1 MLNFEAIRVTDPVG
15 QQFRHGAAWWAL
27 VLLTSTY
34 TFSFIDRQIINLL
47 VDPIRT
53 DLSLSDSQVS
63 FLQGLAFVL
72 PYVILSIPLGRVV
85 DRANRIR
92 VLVVGILFWTISC
105 VSCGLAKSFWQLGA
119 ARMGVGAGESSV
131 TPASWSLL
139 ADYFPEDKRALP
151 VSIFLMGPY
160 LGAGLSLILGAEV
173 VGWASG
179 LGSIE
184 LPLIG
189 AVAAWQ
195 LTFMLVALPGLI
207 MVFLLP
213 LLREPPRTEKL
224 NTTNNRLSWG
234 EVASY
239 VWPRRGVFGAYLLG
253 APFIVLVLYALQAW
267 VPSLLIRVHGLEI
280 VEAGRYYGSLAL
292 VAGSAGVLSGP
303 VVARWLASR
312 IDPTTAPLVTS
323 IYATCLLIPVLVGA
337 GLAESLTWTLV
348 LITGASYLVTFPLAL
363 FATGLQNVSPNEMR
377 GLMAGC
383 YVLSTN
389 LIGLALGPTSVAIAN
404 DYIFESA
411 QAVGSSLALV
421 GGVVLPMSVLLMWRG
436 LAAIKQ
442 AA

>member
-1 MLNFEAIRVTDPVG
+1 MSEQLHTR
-15 QQFRHGAAWWAL
+15 AAWWAL
-27 VLLTSTY
+27 ILLTATY

-72 PYVILSIPLGRVV
+72 PYVLLSIPLGRVV

-92 VLVVGILFWTISC
+92 VLVIGILVWTISC
-105 VSCGLAKSFWQLGA
+105 VTCGMAKNFWQLGM
-119 ARMGVGAGESSV
+119 ARMGVGAGEASV

-179 LGSIE
+179 LGTIE
-184 LPLIG
+184 LPVVG
-189 AVAAWQ
+189 ALAPWQ
-195 LTFMLVALPGLI
+195 LTFMLVALPGLL

-213 LLREPPRTEKL
+213 LLQDPPRTQRLTEAAEP
-224 NTTNNRLSWG
+224 LSWG
-234 EVASY
+234 EIAQY

-280 VEAGRYYGSLAL
+280 VEAGRYYGTIAL

-303 VVARWLASR
+303 VAARWLAGR
-312 IDPTTAPLVTS
+312 MDPAVAPLVTS
-323 IYATCLLIPVLVGA
+323 ISSTCLLIPVLVST

-363 FATGLQNVSPNEMR
+363 FATGLQSASPNEMR

-383 YVLSTN
+383 FVLSTN
-389 LIGLALGPTSVAIAN
+389 LIGLALGPTSVALAS
-404 DYIFESA
+404 DYIFGSP

-421 GGVVLPMSVLLMWRG
+421 GGTVLPMAVFLLWRG

-442 AA
+442 DQ

>member
-1 MLNFEAIRVTDPVG
+1 MSEQLHTRAS
-15 QQFRHGAAWWAL
+15 WWAL
-27 VLLTSTY
+27 IVLTATY

-72 PYVILSIPLGRVV
+72 PYVILSIPLGRIV

-92 VLVVGILFWTISC
+92 VLVIGILVWTVSC
-105 VSCGLAKSFWQLGA
+105 VTCGLAKNFWQLGV
-119 ARMGVGAGESSV
+119 ARMGVGAGEASV

-139 ADYFPEDKRALP
+139 ADYFPEDRRALP

-179 LGSIE
+179 LGSTE
-184 LPLIG
+184 LPVIG
-189 AVAAWQ
+189 AVAPWQ
-195 LTFMLVALPGLI
+195 LTFMLVALPGLL

-213 LLREPPRTEKL
+213 LLKEPPRTQRLTE
-224 NTTNNRLSWG
+224 TTDPLSWG
-234 EVASY
+234 DVASY

-280 VEAGRYYGSLAL
+280 VDAGRYYGTIAL

-303 VVARWLASR
+303 VAARWLATRTDPSR
-312 IDPTTAPLVTS
+312 APLITS
-323 IYATCLLIPVLVGA
+323 IWSTSLLIPVLVGA
-337 GLAESLTWTLV
+337 GLAESLSWALV

-363 FATGLQNVSPNEMR
+363 FATGLQSASPNEMR

-383 YVLSTN
+383 FVLSTN
-389 LIGLALGPTSVAIAN
+389 LIGLALGPTSVALAS
-404 DYIFESA
+404 DYIFEST

-421 GGVVLPMSVLLMWRG
+421 GATVLPMAVLLLWRG
-436 LAAIKQ
+436 LSAVKSGAES
-442 AA
+442 

>member
-1 MLNFEAIRVTDPVG
+1 MKSEHRVG
-15 QQFRHGAAWWAL
+15 SSAAWWAL
-27 VLLTSTY
+27 LLLTATY

-72 PYVILSIPLGRVV
+72 PYVILSIPLGRIV

-92 VLVVGILFWTISC
+92 VLVFGILIWTVSC
-105 VSCGLAKSFWQLGA
+105 VTCGLAKNFWQLGV
-119 ARMGVGAGESSV
+119 ARMGVGAGEASV

-139 ADYFPEDKRALP
+139 ADYFPEDRRALP

-179 LGSIE
+179 LGAIE
-184 LPLIG
+184 LPMVG
-189 AVAAWQ
+189 ALAPWQ
-195 LTFMLVALPGLI
+195 LTFMLVALPGLL

-213 LLREPPRTEKL
+213 LLREPPRTQRLTQTAEP
-224 NTTNNRLSWG
+224 LSWG
-234 EVASY
+234 DVANY

-280 VEAGRYYGSLAL
+280 VDAGRYYGTIAL
-292 VAGSAGVLSGP
+292 LAGSAGVLSGP
-303 VVARWLASR
+303 VAARWLATR
-312 IDPTTAPLVTS
+312 MDPDRAPLITS
-323 IYATCLLIPVLVGA
+323 IWSTSLLIPVLVGA
-337 GLAESLTWTLV
+337 GLAESLSWALV

-363 FATGLQNVSPNEMR
+363 FATGLQSASPNEMR

-383 YVLSTN
+383 FVLSTN
-389 LIGLALGPTSVAIAN
+389 LIGLALGPTSVALAS
-404 DYIFESA
+404 DYIFEST

-421 GGVVLPMSVLLMWRG
+421 GATVLPMAVLLLWRG
-436 LAAIKQ
+436 LSAIKPG
-442 AA
+442 AES

>member
-1 MLNFEAIRVTDPVG
+1 MSEQLHTRAS
-15 QQFRHGAAWWAL
+15 WWAL
-27 VLLTSTY
+27 IVLTATY

-72 PYVILSIPLGRVV
+72 PYVILSIPLGRIV

-92 VLVVGILFWTISC
+92 VLVIGILVWTVSC
-105 VSCGLAKSFWQLGA
+105 VTCGLAKNFWQLGV
-119 ARMGVGAGESSV
+119 ARMGVGAGEASV

-139 ADYFPEDKRALP
+139 ADYFPEDRRALP

-184 LPLIG
+184 LPVIG
-189 AVAAWQ
+189 ALAPWQ
-195 LTFMLVALPGLI
+195 LTFMLVALPGLL

-213 LLREPPRTEKL
+213 LLKEPPRTQRLTE
-224 NTTNNRLSWG
+224 TTDPLSWG
-234 EVASY
+234 DVASY

-280 VEAGRYYGSLAL
+280 VDAGRYYGTIAL

-303 VVARWLASR
+303 VAARWLATRTDPSR
-312 IDPTTAPLVTS
+312 APLITS
-323 IYATCLLIPVLVGA
+323 IWSTSLLIPVLVGA
-337 GLAESLTWTLV
+337 GLAESLSWALV

-363 FATGLQNVSPNEMR
+363 FATGLQSASPNEMR

-383 YVLSTN
+383 FVLSTN
-389 LIGLALGPTSVAIAN
+389 LIGLALGPTSVALAS
-404 DYIFESA
+404 DYIFEST

-421 GGVVLPMSVLLMWRG
+421 GATVLPMAVLLLWRG
-436 LAAIKQ
+436 LSAVKSGAES
-442 AA
+442 

>member
-1 MLNFEAIRVTDPVG
+1 MPVTDRFDTESRSV
-15 QQFRHGAAWWAL
+15 AAWWAL
-27 VLLTSTY
+27 ILLTATY

-72 PYVILSIPLGRVV
+72 PYVILSIPLGRIV
-85 DRANRIR
+85 DRANRIW

-105 VSCGLAKSFWQLGA
+105 VSCGLAKNFWQLGA
-119 ARMGVGAGESSV
+119 ARMGVGAGEASV

-173 VGWASG
+173 VAWASG
-179 LGSIE
+179 LGTIE
-184 LPLIG
+184 LPFVG
-189 AVAAWQ
+189 AVAPWQ

-207 MVFLLP
+207 MVLLLP
-213 LLREPPRTEKL
+213 LLREPPRTETL
-224 NTTNNRLSWG
+224 NATNTRLSWA
-234 EVASY
+234 EVARY

-280 VEAGRYYGSLAL
+280 VEAGRYYGTIAL

-303 VVARWLASR
+303 VAARWLAR
-312 IDPTTAPLVTS
+312 HIDPATAPLVTS
-323 IYATCLLIPVLVGA
+323 IYSTCLLIPVLIGA
-337 GLAESLTWTLV
+337 GLAESLTWALV

-363 FATGLQNVSPNEMR
+363 FATGLQNASPNEMR

-389 LIGLALGPTSVAIAN
+389 LIGLALGPTSVALAS
-404 DYIFESA
+404 DYIFEST

>member
-1 MLNFEAIRVTDPVG
+1 MSEQLHTRAS
-15 QQFRHGAAWWAL
+15 WWAL
-27 VLLTSTY
+27 IVLTATY

-72 PYVILSIPLGRVV
+72 PYVILSIPLGRIV

-92 VLVVGILFWTISC
+92 VLVIGILVWTVSC
-105 VSCGLAKSFWQLGA
+105 VTCGLAKNFWQLGV
-119 ARMGVGAGESSV
+119 ARMGVGAGEASV

-139 ADYFPEDKRALP
+139 ADYFPEDRRALP

-184 LPLIG
+184 LPVIG
-189 AVAAWQ
+189 ALAPWQ
-195 LTFMLVALPGLI
+195 LTFMLVALPGLL

-213 LLREPPRTEKL
+213 LLKEPPRTQRLTE
-224 NTTNNRLSWG
+224 TTDPLSWG
-234 EVASY
+234 DVASY

-280 VEAGRYYGSLAL
+280 VDAGRYYGTIAL
-292 VAGSAGVLSGP
+292 LAGSAGVLSGP
-303 VVARWLASR
+303 VAARWLATR
-312 IDPTTAPLVTS
+312 TDPARAPLITS
-323 IYATCLLIPVLVGA
+323 IWSTSLLIPVLVGA
-337 GLAESLTWTLV
+337 GLAESLSWALV

-363 FATGLQNVSPNEMR
+363 FATGLQSASPNEMR

-383 YVLSTN
+383 FVLSTN
-389 LIGLALGPTSVAIAN
+389 LIGLALGPTSVALAS
-404 DYIFESA
+404 DYIFEST

-421 GGVVLPMSVLLMWRG
+421 GATVLPMAVLLLWRG
-436 LAAIKQ
+436 LSAVKSGAES
-442 AA
+442 

>member
-1 MLNFEAIRVTDPVG
+1 MSEQLRTRAS
-15 QQFRHGAAWWAL
+15 WWAL
-27 VLLTSTY
+27 IVLTATY

-72 PYVILSIPLGRVV
+72 PYVILSIPLGRIV

-92 VLVVGILFWTISC
+92 VLVIGILVWTVSC
-105 VSCGLAKSFWQLGA
+105 VTCGLAKNFWQLGV
-119 ARMGVGAGESSV
+119 ARMGVGAGEASV

-139 ADYFPEDKRALP
+139 ADYFPEDRRALP

-184 LPLIG
+184 LPVIG
-189 AVAAWQ
+189 ALAPWQ
-195 LTFMLVALPGLI
+195 LTFILVALPGLL

-213 LLREPPRTEKL
+213 LLREPPRTQRL
-224 NTTNNRLSWG
+224 TATTDPLSWG
-234 EVASY
+234 DVARY

-280 VEAGRYYGSLAL
+280 VDAGRYYGTIAL

-303 VVARWLASR
+303 VAARWLATR
-312 IDPTTAPLVTS
+312 MDPARAPLVTS
-323 IYATCLLIPVLVGA
+323 IWSTSLLIPVLVGA
-337 GLAESLTWTLV
+337 GLAESLSWALV

-363 FATGLQNVSPNEMR
+363 FATGLQSASPNEMR

-383 YVLSTN
+383 FVLSTN
-389 LIGLALGPTSVAIAN
+389 LIGLALGPTSVALAS
-404 DYIFESA
+404 DYIFEST

-421 GGVVLPMSVLLMWRG
+421 GATVLPMAVLLLWRG
-436 LAAIKQ
+436 LSAMSSDTES
-442 AA
+442 

>member
-1 MLNFEAIRVTDPVG
+1 MTNEHRVG
-15 QQFRHGAAWWAL
+15 GSAAWWAL
-27 VLLTSTY
+27 LLLTATY

-72 PYVILSIPLGRVV
+72 PYVILSIPLGRIV

-92 VLVVGILFWTISC
+92 VLVFGILIWTVSC
-105 VSCGLAKSFWQLGA
+105 VPCGLAKNFWQLGV
-119 ARMGVGAGESSV
+119 ARMGVGAGEASV

-139 ADYFPEDKRALP
+139 ADYFPEDRRALP

-179 LGSIE
+179 LGAIE
-184 LPLIG
+184 LPMVG
-189 AVAAWQ
+189 ALAPWQ
-195 LTFMLVALPGLI
+195 LTFMLVALPGLL

-213 LLREPPRTEKL
+213 LLREPPRTQRLTQTAEP
-224 NTTNNRLSWG
+224 LSWG
-234 EVASY
+234 DVANY

-280 VEAGRYYGSLAL
+280 VDAGRYYGTIAL
-292 VAGSAGVLSGP
+292 LAGSAGVLSGP
-303 VVARWLASR
+303 VAARWLATR
-312 IDPTTAPLVTS
+312 MDPDRAPLITS
-323 IYATCLLIPVLVGA
+323 IWSTSLLIPVLVGA
-337 GLAESLTWTLV
+337 GLAESLSWVLV

-363 FATGLQNVSPNEMR
+363 FATGLQSASPNEMR

-383 YVLSTN
+383 FVLSTN
-389 LIGLALGPTSVAIAN
+389 LIGLALGPTSVALAS
-404 DYIFESA
+404 DYIFEST

-421 GGVVLPMSVLLMWRG
+421 GATVLPMAVLLLWRG
-436 LAAIKQ
+436 LSAIKPG
-442 AA
+442 AES

>member
-1 MLNFEAIRVTDPVG
+1 MSERP
-15 QQFRHGAAWWAL
+15 HSSAAWWAL
-27 VLLTSTY
+27 LLLTATY

-47 VDPIRT
+47 VDPIRI

-72 PYVILSIPLGRVV
+72 PYVLLSIPLGRVV

-92 VLVVGILFWTISC
+92 VLVIGILVWTISC
-105 VSCGLAKSFWQLGA
+105 VTCGLAKNFWQLGM
-119 ARMGVGAGESSV
+119 ARMGVGAGEASV

-139 ADYFPEDKRALP
+139 ADYFPEDRRALP

-179 LGSIE
+179 LGSTE
-184 LPLIG
+184 LPLVG
-189 AVAAWQ
+189 ALAPWQ
-195 LTFMLVALPGLI
+195 LTFMLVALPGLL

-213 LLREPPRTEKL
+213 LLPDPPRTQRLTEAAEP
-224 NTTNNRLSWG
+224 LSWG
-234 EVASY
+234 DIAQY

-280 VEAGRYYGSLAL
+280 VEAGRYYGTIAL

-303 VVARWLASR
+303 VAARWLAGR
-312 IDPTTAPLVTS
+312 VDPAGAPLVTS
-323 IYATCLLIPVLVGA
+323 IVSTSLLIPVLVSA
-337 GLAESLTWTLV
+337 GLAESLTWALV
-348 LITGASYLVTFPLAL
+348 FITGASYLVTFPLAL
-363 FATGLQNVSPNEMR
+363 FATGLQSASPNEMR

-383 YVLSTN
+383 FVLSTN
-389 LIGLALGPTSVAIAN
+389 LIGLTLGPTSVALAS
-404 DYIFESA
+404 DYIFGSP

-421 GGVVLPMSVLLMWRG
+421 GGTVLPMAVFLLWRG

-442 AA
+442 DQ

>member
-1 MLNFEAIRVTDPVG
+1 MSERQTSG
-15 QQFRHGAAWWAL
+15 RAAWWAL
-27 VLLTSTY
+27 ALLTATY

-47 VDPIRT
+47 VDPIRA

-72 PYVILSIPLGRVV
+72 PYVILSIPLGRIV

-92 VLVVGILFWTISC
+92 VLVFGILIWTVSC
-105 VSCGLAKSFWQLGA
+105 VTCGLAKNFWQLGV
-119 ARMGVGAGESSV
+119 ARMGVGAGEASV

-139 ADYFPEDKRALP
+139 ADYFPENKRALP

-179 LGSIE
+179 LGAIE
-184 LPLIG
+184 LPMVG
-189 AVAAWQ
+189 AVAPWQ
-195 LTFMLVALPGLI
+195 LTFMLVALPGLL

-213 LLREPPRTEKL
+213 LLQEPPRTQRLTQAAEP
-224 NTTNNRLSWG
+224 LSWND
-234 EVASY
+234 VAHY

-280 VEAGRYYGSLAL
+280 VEAGRYYGSIAL
-292 VAGSAGVLSGP
+292 IAGSAGVLSGP
-303 VVARWLASR
+303 AAARWLASR
-312 IDPTTAPLVTS
+312 VDPARAPLVTS
-323 IYATCLLIPVLVGA
+323 IWSTSLLIPVLVGA

-363 FATGLQNVSPNEMR
+363 FATGLQSASPNEMR

-389 LIGLALGPTSVAIAN
+389 LIGLALGPASVALAN
-404 DYIFESA
+404 DFIFADA
-411 QAVGSSLALV
+411 QAVGASLSLV
-421 GGVVLPMSVLLMWRG
+421 GAIFLPLAVLLMWRG
-436 LAAIKQ
+436 LGAMTREATPWRS
-442 AA
+442 

>member
-1 MLNFEAIRVTDPVG
+1 MSEQLHTR
-15 QQFRHGAAWWAL
+15 AAWWAL
-27 VLLTSTY
+27 ILLTATY

-47 VDPIRT
+47 VDPIRA

-72 PYVILSIPLGRVV
+72 PYVILSIPLGRIV

-92 VLVVGILFWTISC
+92 VLVVGILVWTISC
-105 VSCGLAKSFWQLGA
+105 VTCGLAKNFWQLGV
-119 ARMGVGAGESSV
+119 ARMGVGAGEASV

-184 LPLIG
+184 LPMIG
-189 AVAAWQ
+189 ALAPWQ
-195 LTFMLVALPGLI
+195 LTFMLVALPGLL

-213 LLREPPRTEKL
+213 LLREPPRTQRLTE
-224 NTTNNRLSWG
+224 TVEPLSWG
-234 EVASY
+234 DVAHY

-280 VEAGRYYGSLAL
+280 VDAGRYYGTIAL

-303 VVARWLASR
+303 VAARWLATR
-312 IDPTTAPLVTS
+312 MDPARAPLVTS
-323 IYATCLLIPVLVGA
+323 IWSTSLLIPVLVGA
-337 GLAESLTWTLV
+337 GLAESLSWALV
-348 LITGASYLVTFPLAL
+348 LITVASYLVTFPLAL
-363 FATGLQNVSPNEMR
+363 FATGLQSASPNEMR

-383 YVLSTN
+383 FVLSTN
-389 LIGLALGPTSVAIAN
+389 LIGLALGPTSVALAS
-404 DYIFESA
+404 DYIFEST

-421 GGVVLPMSVLLMWRG
+421 GATVLPMAVVLLWRG
-436 LAAIKQ
+436 LSAISSD
-442 AA
+442 AES

>member
-1 MLNFEAIRVTDPVG
+1 MSEQVHIR
-15 QQFRHGAAWWAL
+15 ASWWAL
-27 VLLTSTY
+27 VLLTATY

-72 PYVILSIPLGRVV
+72 PYVILSIPLGRIV

-92 VLVVGILFWTISC
+92 VLVIGILVWTISC
-105 VSCGLAKSFWQLGA
+105 VTCGLAKNFWQLGV
-119 ARMGVGAGESSV
+119 ARMGVGAGEASV

-179 LGSIE
+179 LDSME
-184 LPLIG
+184 LPVIG
-189 AVAAWQ
+189 ALAPWQ
-195 LTFMLVALPGLI
+195 LTFMLVALPGLL

-213 LLREPPRTEKL
+213 LLKEPPRTQRLTE
-224 NTTNNRLSWG
+224 TTEPLSWG
-234 EVASY
+234 DVGRY
-239 VWPRRGVFGAYLLG
+239 VWSRRGVFGAYLLG

-280 VEAGRYYGSLAL
+280 VDAGRYYGTIAL

-303 VVARWLASR
+303 VAARWLATR
-312 IDPTTAPLVTS
+312 MDPARAPLVTS
-323 IYATCLLIPVLVGA
+323 IWSTSLLIPVLVGA
-337 GLAESLTWTLV
+337 GLAESLTLALV

-363 FATGLQNVSPNEMR
+363 FATGLQSAAPNEMR

-383 YVLSTN
+383 FVLSTN
-389 LIGLALGPTSVAIAN
+389 LIGLALGPTSVALAS
-404 DYIFESA
+404 DYIFEST

-421 GGVVLPMSVLLMWRG
+421 GATVLPMAVLFLWRG
-436 LAAIKQ
+436 LSAISSD
-442 AA
+442 AES

>member
-1 MLNFEAIRVTDPVG
+1 MSEQLHTR
-15 QQFRHGAAWWAL
+15 AAWWAL
-27 VLLTSTY
+27 ILLTATY

-72 PYVILSIPLGRVV
+72 PYVLLSIPLGRVV

-92 VLVVGILFWTISC
+92 VLVIGILVWTISC
-105 VSCGLAKSFWQLGA
+105 VTCGMAKNFWQLGM
-119 ARMGVGAGESSV
+119 ARMGVGAGEASV

-160 LGAGLSLILGAEV
+160 LGAGLSLILGAELV
-173 VGWASG
+173 RWASG
-179 LGSIE
+179 LGTIE
-184 LPLIG
+184 LPVVG
-189 AVAAWQ
+189 ALAPWQ
-195 LTFMLVALPGLI
+195 LTFMLVALPGLL

-213 LLREPPRTEKL
+213 LLQDPPRMQRLTEAAEP
-224 NTTNNRLSWG
+224 LSWG
-234 EVASY
+234 EIAQY
-239 VWPRRGVFGAYLLG
+239 VLPRRGVFGAYLLG

-280 VEAGRYYGSLAL
+280 VEAGRYYGTIAL

-303 VVARWLASR
+303 VAARWLAGR
-312 IDPTTAPLVTS
+312 MDPAVAPLVTS
-323 IYATCLLIPVLVGA
+323 ISSTCLLTPVLVSA

-363 FATGLQNVSPNEMR
+363 FATGLQSASPNEMR

-383 YVLSTN
+383 FVLSTN
-389 LIGLALGPTSVAIAN
+389 LIGLALGPTSVALAS
-404 DYIFESA
+404 DYIFGSP

-421 GGVVLPMSVLLMWRG
+421 GGTVLPMAVFLLWRG

-442 AA
+442 DQ

>member
-1 MLNFEAIRVTDPVG
+1 MSEQLHTR
-15 QQFRHGAAWWAL
+15 AAWWAL
-27 VLLTSTY
+27 ILLTATY

-72 PYVILSIPLGRVV
+72 PYVILSIPLGRIV

-92 VLVVGILFWTISC
+92 VLVIGILVWTVSC
-105 VSCGLAKSFWQLGA
+105 LTCGLAKNFWQLGV
-119 ARMGVGAGESSV
+119 ARMGVGAGEASV

-139 ADYFPEDKRALP
+139 ADYFPEDRRALP

-179 LGSIE
+179 LGGIE
-184 LPLIG
+184 LPVIG
-189 AVAAWQ
+189 ALAPWQ
-195 LTFMLVALPGLI
+195 LTFMLVALPGLL

-213 LLREPPRTEKL
+213 LLQEPPRTQRLTE
-224 NTTNNRLSWG
+224 TADPLSWG
-234 EVASY
+234 EVARY

-280 VEAGRYYGSLAL
+280 VDAGRYYGAIAL
-292 VAGSAGVLSGP
+292 LAGSAGVLSGP
-303 VVARWLASR
+303 VAARWLATR
-312 IDPTTAPLVTS
+312 TDPFRAPLITS
-323 IYATCLLIPVLVGA
+323 IWSTSLLIPVLVGA
-337 GLAESLTWTLV
+337 GVAESLSWALV

-363 FATGLQNVSPNEMR
+363 FATGLQSASPNEMR

-383 YVLSTN
+383 FVLSTN
-389 LIGLALGPTSVAIAN
+389 LIGLALGPTSVALAS
-404 DYIFESA
+404 DYIFEST

-421 GGVVLPMSVLLMWRG
+421 GATVLPMAVLLLWRG
-436 LAAIKQ
+436 LSAMSSDAES
-442 AA
+442 

>member
-1 MLNFEAIRVTDPVG
+1 MG
-15 QQFRHGAAWWAL
+15 QPFGHRAAWWAL
-27 VLLTSTY
+27 LLLTATY

-72 PYVILSIPLGRVV
+72 PYVLLSIPLGRVV

-92 VLVVGILFWTISC
+92 VLVIGILVWTISC
-105 VSCGLAKSFWQLGA
+105 VTCGLAKNFWQLGM
-119 ARMGVGAGESSV
+119 ARMGVGAGEASV

-179 LGSIE
+179 LGTIE
-184 LPLIG
+184 LLFVG
-189 AVAAWQ
+189 ALAPWQ
-195 LTFMLVALPGLI
+195 LTFMLVALPGLL

-213 LLREPPRTEKL
+213 LLRDPPRTQRLTEAAEP
-224 NTTNNRLSWG
+224 LSWG
-234 EVASY
+234 EIAQY

-280 VEAGRYYGSLAL
+280 VEAGRYYGTIAL

-303 VVARWLASR
+303 VAARWLAGR
-312 IDPTTAPLVTS
+312 MDPAVAPLVTS
-323 IYATCLLIPVLVGA
+323 ISSTCLLIPVLVSA

-348 LITGASYLVTFPLAL
+348 FITGASYLVTFPLAL
-363 FATGLQNVSPNEMR
+363 FATGLQSASPNEMR

-383 YVLSTN
+383 FVLSTN
-389 LIGLALGPTSVAIAN
+389 LIGLALGPTSVALAS
-404 DYIFESA
+404 DYIFGSP

-421 GGVVLPMSVLLMWRG
+421 GGTVLPMAVFLLWRG

-442 AA
+442 DQ

>member
-1 MLNFEAIRVTDPVG
+1 MPVTDRFDTESRSV
-15 QQFRHGAAWWAL
+15 AARWAL
-27 VLLTSTY
+27 ILLTATY

-72 PYVILSIPLGRVV
+72 PYVILSIPLGRIV
-85 DRANRIR
+85 DRANRIW

-105 VSCGLAKSFWQLGA
+105 VSCGLAKNFWQLGA
-119 ARMGVGAGESSV
+119 ARMGVGAGEASV

-173 VGWASG
+173 VAWASG
-179 LGSIE
+179 LGTIE
-184 LPLIG
+184 LPFVG
-189 AVAAWQ
+189 AVAPWQ

-207 MVFLLP
+207 MVLLLP
-213 LLREPPRTEKL
+213 LLREPPRTETL
-224 NTTNNRLSWG
+224 NATNTRLSWA
-234 EVASY
+234 EVARY

-280 VEAGRYYGSLAL
+280 VEAGRYYGTIAL

-303 VVARWLASR
+303 VAARWLAR
-312 IDPTTAPLVTS
+312 HIDPATAPLVTS
-323 IYATCLLIPVLVGA
+323 IYSTWLLIPVLIGA
-337 GLAESLTWTLV
+337 GLAESLTWALV

-363 FATGLQNVSPNEMR
+363 FATGLQNASPNEMR

-389 LIGLALGPTSVAIAN
+389 LIGLALGPTSVALAS
-404 DYIFESA
+404 DYIFEST

>member
-1 MLNFEAIRVTDPVG
+1 MG

-27 VLLTSTY
+27 VLLTATY

>member
-1 MLNFEAIRVTDPVG
+1 MSEQLHTRAS
-15 QQFRHGAAWWAL
+15 WWAL
-27 VLLTSTY
+27 IVLTATY

-72 PYVILSIPLGRVV
+72 PYVILSIPLGRIV

-92 VLVVGILFWTISC
+92 VLVIGILVWTVSC
-105 VSCGLAKSFWQLGA
+105 VTCGLAKNFWQLGV
-119 ARMGVGAGESSV
+119 ARMGVGAGEASV

-139 ADYFPEDKRALP
+139 ADYFPEDRRALP

-184 LPLIG
+184 LPVIG
-189 AVAAWQ
+189 ALAPWQ
-195 LTFMLVALPGLI
+195 LTFMLVALPGLL

-213 LLREPPRTEKL
+213 LLKEPPRTQRLTE
-224 NTTNNRLSWG
+224 TTDPLSWG
-234 EVASY
+234 DVASY

-280 VEAGRYYGSLAL
+280 VDAGRYYGTIAL
-292 VAGSAGVLSGP
+292 LAGSAGVLSGP
-303 VVARWLASR
+303 VAARWLATR
-312 IDPTTAPLVTS
+312 MDPARAPLITS
-323 IYATCLLIPVLVGA
+323 IWSTSLLIPVLVGA
-337 GLAESLTWTLV
+337 GLAESLSWALV

-363 FATGLQNVSPNEMR
+363 FATGLQSASPNEMR

-383 YVLSTN
+383 FVLSTN
-389 LIGLALGPTSVAIAN
+389 LIGLALGPTSVALAS
-404 DYIFESA
+404 DYIFEST

-421 GGVVLPMSVLLMWRG
+421 GATVLPMAVLLLWRG
-436 LAAIKQ
+436 LSAIKSG
-442 AA
+442 AES

>member
-1 MLNFEAIRVTDPVG
+1 VTNEHRVG
-15 QQFRHGAAWWAL
+15 GSAAWWAL
-27 VLLTSTY
+27 LLLTATY

-72 PYVILSIPLGRVV
+72 PYVILSIPLGRIV

-92 VLVVGILFWTISC
+92 VLVFGILIWTVSC
-105 VSCGLAKSFWQLGA
+105 VTCGLAKNFWQLGV
-119 ARMGVGAGESSV
+119 ARMGVGAGEASV

-139 ADYFPEDKRALP
+139 ADYFPEDRRALP

-179 LGSIE
+179 LGAIE
-184 LPLIG
+184 LPMVG
-189 AVAAWQ
+189 ALAPWQ
-195 LTFMLVALPGLI
+195 LTFMLVALPGLL

-213 LLREPPRTEKL
+213 LLREPPRTQRLTQTAEP
-224 NTTNNRLSWG
+224 LSWG
-234 EVASY
+234 DVANY

-280 VEAGRYYGSLAL
+280 VDAGRYYGTIAL
-292 VAGSAGVLSGP
+292 LAGSAGVLSGP
-303 VVARWLASR
+303 VAARWLATR
-312 IDPTTAPLVTS
+312 MDPDRAPLITS
-323 IYATCLLIPVLVGA
+323 IWSTSLLIPVLVGA
-337 GLAESLTWTLV
+337 GLAESLSWVLV
-348 LITGASYLVTFPLAL
+348 LITGASYLVTVPLAL
-363 FATGLQNVSPNEMR
+363 FATGLQSASPNEMR

-383 YVLSTN
+383 FVLSTN
-389 LIGLALGPTSVAIAN
+389 LIGLALGPTSVALAS
-404 DYIFESA
+404 DYIFEST

-421 GGVVLPMSVLLMWRG
+421 GATVLPMAVLLLWRG
-436 LAAIKQ
+436 LSAIKPG
-442 AA
+442 AES

>member
-1 MLNFEAIRVTDPVG
+1 MSERP
-15 QQFRHGAAWWAL
+15 HGSAAWWAL
-27 VLLTSTY
+27 LLLTATY

-72 PYVILSIPLGRVV
+72 PYVLLSIPLGRVV

-92 VLVVGILFWTISC
+92 VLVIGILVWTISC
-105 VSCGLAKSFWQLGA
+105 VTCGLAKNFLQLGM
-119 ARMGVGAGESSV
+119 ARMGVGAGEASV

-139 ADYFPEDKRALP
+139 ADYFPEDRRALP

-179 LGSIE
+179 LGSTE
-184 LPLIG
+184 LPLVG
-189 AVAAWQ
+189 ALAPWQ
-195 LTFMLVALPGLI
+195 LTFMLVALPGLL

-213 LLREPPRTEKL
+213 LLPDPPRTQRLTEAVEP
-224 NTTNNRLSWG
+224 LSWG
-234 EVASY
+234 DIAQY

-280 VEAGRYYGSLAL
+280 VEAGRYYGTIAL

-303 VVARWLASR
+303 VAARWLAGR
-312 IDPTTAPLVTS
+312 VDPAGAPLVTS
-323 IYATCLLIPVLVGA
+323 IVSTSLLIPVLVSA
-337 GLAESLTWTLV
+337 GLAESLTWALV
-348 LITGASYLVTFPLAL
+348 FITGASYLVTFPLAL
-363 FATGLQNVSPNEMR
+363 FATGLQSASPNEMR

-383 YVLSTN
+383 FVLSTN
-389 LIGLALGPTSVAIAN
+389 LIGLTLGPTSVALAS
-404 DYIFESA
+404 DYIFGSP

-421 GGVVLPMSVLLMWRG
+421 GGTVLPMAVFLLWRG

-442 AA
+442 DQ